1 MRNADALL
9 THEPLFSPQLGL
21 TRRPPPER
29 ASTPQPRLRSE
40 DLFRGGHNELLIEHR
55 GECYR
60 LRLTRQDK
68 LILNK

>member
-1 MRNADALL
+1 MSTLALKA
-9 THEPLFSPQLGL
+9 SPALSL
-21 TRRPPPER
+21 PPPRPP
-29 ASTPQPRLRSE
+29 APRIRSE
-40 DLFRGGHNELLIEHR
+40 TLFPSGHNEVLIEHR

>member
-1 MRNADALL
+1 MNPIATSPALAL
-9 THEPLFSPQLGL
+9 QTHPASAPRIRSETLFSTGNK
-21 TRRPPPER
+21 EV
-29 ASTPQPRLRSE
+29 
-40 DLFRGGHNELLIEHR
+40 LIEHR

>member
-1 MRNADALL
+1 MNPIAVSPASPIPGSNASA
-9 THEPLFSPQLGL
+9 
-21 TRRPPPER
+21 
-29 ASTPQPRLRSE
+29 PRIRS
-40 DLFRGGHNELLIEHR
+40 DMLFRTGIKEVLIEHR

>member
-1 MRNADALL
+1 MRPHALKAPQTL
-9 THEPLFSPQLGL
+9 PLAMPR
-21 TRRPPPER
+21 TAPPR
-29 ASTPQPRLRSE
+29 IRSE
-40 DLFRGGHNELLIEHR
+40 SLFRSGHNEVLIEHR

>member
-1 MRNADALL
+1 MSSLALKAPS
-9 THEPLFSPQLGL
+9 PLLPAM
-21 TRRPPPER
+21 PH
-29 ASTPQPRLRSE
+29 AAAPRIRSE
-40 DLFRGGHNELLIEHR
+40 TLFQSGNKEVLIEHR

>member
-1 MRNADALL
+1 MPHAA
-9 THEPLFSPQLGL
+9 
-21 TRRPPPER
+21 
-29 ASTPQPRLRSE
+29 APRIRSE
-40 DLFRGGHNELLIEHR
+40 TLFQSGNKEVLIEHR